1 MSKFS
6 EKEEYLPLK
15 AKYKLLPFKFD
26 RLNSSEY
33 VLTNL
38 AGEFTVIEME
48 ALDKVVNYKLTPEDA
63 LYSDLRSRQFIYEPT
78 DKAPIQLLALKV
90 RTKLSRLADFTNLHI
105 FVVTLRCDHS
115 CPYCQVSRQSEDKAA
130 FDMTK
135 DMADKGL
142 DFVFRSPS
150 PALKIEFQGGEP
162 LLNFELVKYIVLEA
176 EKRNESKSRDLAFV
190 IATTLSLLTDEVLEF
205 CKTHRI
211 FLSSSLDGVEE
222 LHNTNRPRTGKNSH
236 QKFVEGLDRA
246 RLALGYDS
254 VSALMTTTEQ
264 SLPQVKSIIDEYLR
278 LGFNGI
284 FLRPLS
290 PYGFAI
296 KTKKYRAYNTDRW
309 LEFYK
314 EGLAYIIELNKNG
327 VRFTEQYTT
336 LILTK
341 MLTSN
346 DPGFVDLMNPAGA
359 GIAAIVINYDGG
371 VYASDESRMLAE
383 MGDQS
388 FRLGHIEH
396 NTYEEI
402 MLSDNLL
409 DALEDTFTLSVPMCS
424 DCAFEPYCGAE
435 PVYHHAVYGDTIG
448 RKPESEFCKRNM
460 AIFKHLIALMRSD
473 ASTKQLF
480 LGWANRC

>member
-1 MSKFS
+1 MSKFR
-6 EKEEYLPLK
+6 EREDYLPNK
-15 AKYKLLPFKFD
+15 STYQLLPFKFD
-26 RLNSSEY
+26 RLNDKDY

-38 AGEFTVIEME
+38 SGEFTVIENQE
-48 ALDKVVNYKLTPEDA
+48 LEKIVNLELQPEDN
-63 LYSDLRSRQFIYEPT
+63 LYSQLRSRHFIYEPN
-78 DKAPIQLLALKV
+78 DKAAIQLLALKT
-90 RTKLSRLADFTNLHI
+90 RTKLSRLANFTNLHI

-135 DMADKGL
+135 NMADKGL
-142 DFVFRSPS
+142 DLVFRSPS

-176 EKRNESKSRDLAFV
+176 KKRNATSNIDLAFV
-190 IATTLSLLTDEVLEF
+190 IATTLSLLTDEILEF
-205 CKTHRI
+205 CKEHSVY
-211 FLSSSLDGVEE
+211 LSSSLDGNEE
-222 LHNTNRPRTGKNSH
+222 LHNKNRPRAGKNSH
-236 QKFVEGLDRA
+236 QKFVEGLAKA

-278 LGFNGI
+278 FGFNGI

-296 KTKKYRAYNTDRW
+296 KTKKYRAYNTERW

-314 EGLAYIIELNKNG
+314 EGLAYIIELNKVG
-327 VRFTEQYTT
+327 IKFTEQYTS

-346 DPGFVDLMNPAGA
+346 DPGFVDLMNPAGI

-388 FRLGHIEH
+388 FRLGHIEQ
-396 NTYEEI
+396 NSYEEI
-402 MLSDNLL
+402 LLSDKLL
-409 DALEDTFTLSVPMCS
+409 DALENSFTLSVPMCS

-435 PVYHHAVYGDTIG
+435 PVYHHAVYGDSVA

-460 AIFKHLIALMRSD
+460 AIYKHLIELMRSD
-473 ASTKQLF
+473 DEIKQLF

>member
-1 MSKFS
+1 MSKFQTY
-6 EKEEYLPLK
+6 ENYLPSENN
-15 AKYKLLPFKFD
+15 YKLLPFKFE
-26 RLNSSEY
+26 RLNDSEY
-33 VLTNL
+33 VITNL
-38 AGEFTVIEME
+38 SGEFTVIKESE
-48 ALDKVVNYKLTPEDA
+48 LNRIVGIKLKPTES
-63 LYSDLRSRQFIYEPT
+63 LYTDLRSKQFIYEPS
-78 DKAPIQLLALKV
+78 DKAPLQLLAIKL
-90 RTKLSRLADFTNLHI
+90 RTKLSRLPNFTNLHI

-115 CPYCQVSRQSEDKAA
+115 CPYCQVSRQSEDRAA

-135 DMADKGL
+135 EMADKGI

-162 LLNFELVKYIVLEA
+162 LLNFDLVKYIVLEA
-176 EKRNESKSRDLAFV
+176 KKRNEFAKRDLAFV
-190 IATTLSLLTDEVLEF
+190 IATTLSLLTDDILVF
-205 CKTHRI
+205 CKEHKI
-211 FLSSSLDGVEE
+211 VLSTSLDGTEE
-222 LHNTNRPRTGKNSH
+222 LHNKNRPRAGKNSH
-236 QKFVEGLDRA
+236 QRFIDGLGKA
-246 RLALGYDS
+246 RVVLGYDQ
-254 VSALMTTTEQ
+254 VSALMTTTEA
-264 SLPQVKSIIDEYLR
+264 SLPHVKDIIDEYLR
-278 LGFNGI
+278 LGFQDI

-296 KTKKYRAYNTDRW
+296 KTKKYRAYNTERW

-314 EGLAYIIELNKNG
+314 EGLAYIIELNKKG
-327 VRFTEQYTT
+327 VKFSEQYTA

-341 MLTSN
+341 MLTCT
-346 DPGFVDLMNPAGA
+346 DPGYVDLMSPAGI

-388 FRLGHIEH
+388 FRLGNIEE

-402 MLSDNLL
+402 MLSDKLL
-409 DALEDTFTLSVPMCS
+409 DALEDSFALSVPMCS

-435 PVYHHAVYGDTIG
+435 PVYHHAVYGDSVG

-460 AIFKHLIALMRSD
+460 AIFKHLIELMRSD
-473 ASTKQLF
+473 PEAKQIF

>member
-1 MSKFS
+1 MS
-6 EKEEYLPLK
+6 
-15 AKYKLLPFKFD
+15 
-26 RLNSSEY
+26 
-33 VLTNL
+33 
-38 AGEFTVIEME
+38 GEFTVIENDS
-48 ALDKVVNYKLTPEDA
+48 LDKVVSYKLRSDEA
-63 LYSDLRSRQFIYEPT
+63 LYSDLRSRQFIYEPA
-78 DKAPIQLLALKV
+78 DKAPVQLLALKL
-90 RTKLSRLADFTNLHI
+90 RTKFSRLANFTNLHI

-135 DMADKGL
+135 EMADKGL
-142 DFVFRSPS
+142 DLVFRSPS

-176 EKRNESKSRDLAFV
+176 EKRNESLGRNLAFV
-190 IATTLSLLTDEVLEF
+190 IATTLSLLTDEILVF
-205 CKTHRI
+205 CKEHKI
-211 FLSSSLDGVEE
+211 FLSSSLDGTQE
-222 LHNTNRPRTGKNSH
+222 LHNTNRPRAGKNSH
-236 QKFVEGLDRA
+236 QKFVEGLSKA
-246 RLALGYDS
+246 RLALGFDS

-278 LGFNGI
+278 LGFDGI

-296 KTKKYRAYNTDRW
+296 KTKKYRAYNTERW
-309 LEFYK
+309 LEFYR
-314 EGLAYIIELNKNG
+314 EGLSYIIDLNKKG
-327 VRFTEQYTT
+327 IRFTEHYTS

-346 DPGFVDLMNPAGA
+346 DPGFVDLMNPAGT

-383 MGDQS
+383 MGDES
-388 FRLGHIEH
+388 FRLGHIVE
-396 NTYEEI
+396 NSYEEI
-402 MLSDNLL
+402 MLSDKLL
-409 DALEDTFTLSVPMCS
+409 DALEDTFTQSVPMCS

-435 PVYHHAVYGDTIG
+435 PVYHHAVHGDKVA

-460 AIFKHLIALMRSD
+460 AIFKHLIELMRSD
-473 ASTKQLF
+473 SQIKQIF

>member
-6 EKEEYLPLK
+6 EKNEYLPNN
-15 AKYKLLPFKFD
+15 ATYKLLPFKFD
-26 RLNSSEY
+26 RLNNQKY
-33 VLTNL
+33 VLTNFS
-38 AGEFTVIEME
+38 GEFTVIENHE
-48 ALDKVVNYKLTPEDA
+48 LDMIVNHKLSPQDST
-63 LYSDLRSRQFIYEPT
+63 YSHLRSRHFIYEPA
-78 DKAPIQLLALKV
+78 DKAAIQLLALKA
-90 RTKLSRLADFTNLHI
+90 RTKLSRLANFTNLHI

-130 FDMTK
+130 FDMSK
-135 DMADKGL
+135 NMADKGL
-142 DFVFRSPS
+142 DLVFRSPS

-176 EKRNESKSRDLAFV
+176 KKRNEKLNRDLAFV
-190 IATTLSLLTDEVLEF
+190 IATTLSLLTDEILEF
-205 CKTHRI
+205 CKVHNI
-211 FLSSSLDGVEE
+211 FLSSSLDGTEE
-222 LHNTNRPRTGKNSH
+222 LHNINRPRAGKNSH
-236 QKFVEGLDRA
+236 QRFVEGLSKA
-246 RLALGYDS
+246 RLALGFDS

-278 LGFNGI
+278 LGFTGI

-296 KTKKYRAYNTDRW
+296 KTKKYRAYNTERW
-309 LEFYK
+309 LAFYK
-314 EGLAYIIELNKNG
+314 EGLAYIIELNKAG
-327 VRFTEQYTT
+327 IRFTEQYTS

-346 DPGFVDLMNPAGA
+346 DPGFVDLMNPAGI
-359 GIAAIVINYDGG
+359 GIAAVVINYDGG

-383 MGDQS
+383 MGDES
-388 FRLGHIEH
+388 FRIGHIEH

-402 MLSDNLL
+402 MLSDKLL
-409 DALEDTFTLSVPMCS
+409 DALENSFTLSVPMCS

-435 PVYHHAVYGDTIG
+435 PVYHHAVYGDAVA

-460 AIFKHLIALMRSD
+460 AIFKHLIELMHSD
-473 ASTKQLF
+473 AEAKQIF

>member
-1 MSKFS
+1 MSKFQA
-6 EKEEYLPLK
+6 KEHYLS
-15 AKYKLLPFKFD
+15 ATSDYKLLPFKFE
-26 RLNSSEY
+26 RVNSSEY

-38 AGEFTVIEME
+38 SGEFTVIKNDE
-48 ALDKVVNYKLTPEDA
+48 LDQIVNYKLAKDSL
-63 LYSDLRSRQFIYEPT
+63 LYSDLRSRQFIFET
-78 DKAPIQLLALKV
+78 NDKAPIQLLALKV
-90 RTKLSRLADFTNLHI
+90 RTRLSRLAEFTNLHI

-115 CPYCQVSRQSEDKAA
+115 CPYCQVSRQSEDKAT

-135 DMADKGL
+135 EMANKGI

-150 PALKIEFQGGEP
+150 RALKIEFQGGEP
-162 LLNFELVKYIVLEA
+162 LLNFDLIKYIVIEA
-176 EKRNESKSRDLAFV
+176 KKRNELEGRNLAFV
-190 IATTLSLLTDEVLEF
+190 IATTLSLLTDEILDF
-205 CKTHRI
+205 CKLHNI
-211 FLSSSLDGVEE
+211 YLSSSLDGDEE
-222 LHNTNRPRTGKNSH
+222 LHNANRPRPGKNSH
-236 QKFVEGLDRA
+236 QKFIEGLAKA
-246 RLALGYDS
+246 RLALGFSS

-264 SLPQVKSIIDEYLR
+264 SLNQVTLIIDEYLR

-296 KTKKYRAYNTDRW
+296 KTKKYRAYNTERW

-327 VRFTEQYTT
+327 IRFTEQYTS

-346 DPGFVDLMNPAGA
+346 DPGFVDLMSPAGI

-388 FRLGHIEH
+388 FRLGHIEQ

-402 MLSDNLL
+402 MLSEKLL
-409 DALEDTFTLSVPMCS
+409 DPLEDTFTLSVPMCS

-435 PVYHHAVYGDTIG
+435 PVYHHAVYGDTVA

-460 AIFKHLIALMRSD
+460 AIFKHLIELMRSD
-473 ASTKQLF
+473 SETKQIF

>member
-1 MSKFS
+1 MSKF
-6 EKEEYLPLK
+6 EGQDAYLPRSGD
-15 AKYKLLPFKFD
+15 YKLLPFRFEK
-26 RLNSSEY
+26 LNEKEY

-38 AGEFTVIEME
+38 AGEFTVIKSLELE
-48 ALDKVVNYKLTPEDA
+48 RVVDYRLTPNDD
-63 LYSDLRSRQFIYEPT
+63 LYADLRSRHFIYEPN
-78 DKAPIQLLALKV
+78 DKAPIELLALKL

-130 FDMTK
+130 FDMTRE
-135 DMADKGL
+135 MADKSL

-150 PALKIEFQGGEP
+150 QALKIEFQGGEP
-162 LLNFELVKYIVLEA
+162 LLNFDLVKYIVLEA
-176 EKRNESKSRDLAFV
+176 KRRNEKANRDLAFV
-190 IATTLSLLTDEVLEF
+190 IATTLSLLNDEILEF
-205 CKTHRI
+205 CKAHKI
-211 FLSSSLDGVEE
+211 VLSSSLDGVEE
-222 LHNTNRPRTGKNSH
+222 LHNRNRPRPGKNSH
-236 QKFVEGLDRA
+236 QKFVEGLGKA
-246 RLALGYDS
+246 RLALGYDQ

-264 SLPQVKSIIDEYLR
+264 SLPQVKEIIDEYLR
-278 LGFNGI
+278 LGFHDI

-296 KTKKYRAYNTDRW
+296 KTKKYRAYDTQRW

-314 EGLAYIIELNKNG
+314 EGLAYIINLNKQG
-327 VRFTEQYTT
+327 IPFTEHYTS

-346 DPGFVDLMNPAGA
+346 DPGYVDLMSPAGI
-359 GIAAIVINYDGG
+359 GIAVIVFNYDGG

-388 FRLGHIEH
+388 FRLGNILE

-402 MLSDNLL
+402 MLSDKLL
-409 DALEDTFTLSVPMCS
+409 DALEDSFTLSVPMCS

-435 PVYHHAVYGDTIG
+435 PVYHHAVYGDSVA

-460 AIFKHLIALMRSD
+460 STFKHLIELMRSD
-473 ASTKQLF
+473 EQTKQLF

>member
-1 MSKFS
+1 MSKFLS
-6 EKEEYLPLK
+6 PDQYLSPT
-15 AKYKLLPFKFD
+15 AGYELLPFKFE
-26 RLNSSEY
+26 RLNDKEY

-38 AGEFTVIEME
+38 SGEFTVVDELALPRLIEHE
-48 ALDKVVNYKLTPEDA
+48 LSAIEP
-63 LYSDLRSRQFIYEPT
+63 LYADLRAKQFIKAPG
-78 DKAPIQLLALKV
+78 DKAPIQLLAIKL
-90 RTKLSRLADFTNLHI
+90 RTKLSRLANFTNLHI

-115 CPYCQVSRQSEDKAA
+115 CPYCQVSRQSEDRAA

-135 DMADKGL
+135 EMANKGL

-176 EKRNESKSRDLAFV
+176 KKRNEEAKRNLAFV
-190 IATTLSLLTDEVLEF
+190 IATTLSLLTDDVLQF
-205 CKTHRI
+205 CREHKI
-211 FLSSSLDGVEE
+211 VLSTSLDGVEE
-222 LHNTNRPRTGKNSH
+222 LHNKNRPRPGKDSH
-236 QKFVEGLDRA
+236 QRFIEGLGKA
-246 RLALGYDS
+246 RFELGYDQ
-254 VSALMTTTEQ
+254 VSALMTTTES
-264 SLPQVKSIIDEYLR
+264 SLPHVKAIIDEYLR
-278 LGFNGI
+278 LGFHDI

-296 KTKKYRAYNTDRW
+296 KTKKYRAYNTERW

-314 EGLAYIIELNKNG
+314 EGLAYILELNKKG
-327 VRFTEQYTT
+327 IRFSEQYTS
-336 LILTK
+336 LILSK
-341 MLTSN
+341 MLTST
-346 DPGFVDLMNPAGA
+346 DPGYVDLMSPAGI

-388 FRLGHIEH
+388 FRLGHIED

-402 MLSDNLL
+402 MLSDKLL
-409 DALEDTFTLSVPMCS
+409 DALEDSFALSVPMCS
-424 DCAFEPYCGAE
+424 DCAFEPFCGAE
-435 PVYHHAVYGDTIG
+435 PVYHHAVYGDSIA

-460 AIFKHLIALMRSD
+460 SIFKHLIELMRSD
-473 ASTKQLF
+473 AETKQIF

>member
-1 MSKFS
+1 MSKFFD
-6 EKEEYLPLK
+6 KEEFLPNK
-15 AKYKLLPFKFD
+15 ASYQLLPFKFNK
-26 RLNSSEY
+26 LNANKY

-38 AGEFTVIEME
+38 SGEFTVIDNHNLE
-48 ALDKVVNYKLTPEDA
+48 KIIKLELVPEESI
-63 LYSDLRSRQFIYEPT
+63 YSHLRARHFIYEPA
-78 DKAPIQLLALKV
+78 DKAAIQLLALKV
-90 RTKLSRLADFTNLHI
+90 RTKLSRLANFTNLHI

-130 FDMTK
+130 FDMTRN
-135 DMADKGL
+135 MADKGL
-142 DFVFRSPS
+142 DLVFRSPS

-162 LLNFELVKYIVLEA
+162 LLNFELVKYIVIEA
-176 EKRNESKSRDLAFV
+176 KRRNESLKRDLAFV
-190 IATTLSLLTDEVLEF
+190 IATTLSLLTDEILEF
-205 CKTHRI
+205 CKEHNI
-211 FLSSSLDGVEE
+211 FLSSSLDGTEE
-222 LHNTNRPRTGKNSH
+222 LHNINRPRAGKNSH
-236 QKFVEGLDRA
+236 QKFVEGLSKA
-246 RLALGYDS
+246 RLALGFDS

-278 LGFNGI
+278 LGFEGI

-296 KTKKYRAYNTDRW
+296 KTKKYRSYNTERW

-314 EGLAYIIELNKNG
+314 EGLSYIIELNKVG
-327 VRFTEQYTT
+327 VRFTEHYTS

-346 DPGFVDLMNPAGA
+346 DPGFVDLMNPAGI

-388 FRLGHIEH
+388 FLLGDIEE
-396 NTYEEI
+396 NSYEEI
-402 MLSDNLL
+402 MLSDKLL
-409 DALEDTFTLSVPMCS
+409 DALESSFTLSVPMCS

-435 PVYHHAVYGDTIG
+435 PVYHHAVHGDPVA

-460 AIFKHLIALMRSD
+460 AIYKHLIELMESD
-473 ASTKQLF
+473 EETKSIF
-480 LGWANRC
+480 LNWANRC

>member
-1 MSKFS
+1 MSKFQAY
-6 EKEEYLPLK
+6 ENYLPSENS
-15 AKYKLLPFKFD
+15 YKLLPFKFE
-26 RLNSSEY
+26 RLNDNEY
-33 VLTNL
+33 VITNL
-38 AGEFTVIEME
+38 SGELTI
-48 ALDKVVNYKLTPEDA
+48 VNESELNRIVEHELKPTEY
-63 LYSDLRSRQFIYEPT
+63 LYSDLRSKQFIYEPL
-78 DKAPIQLLALKV
+78 DKAPLQLLAIKL
-90 RTKLSRLADFTNLHI
+90 RTKLSRLTNFTNLHI

-115 CPYCQVSRQSEDKAA
+115 CPYCQVSRQSEDRAT
-130 FDMTK
+130 FDMTTEI
-135 DMADKGL
+135 ADKGI

-162 LLNFELVKYIVLEA
+162 LLNFDLIKYIVLEA
-176 EKRNESKSRDLAFV
+176 KKRNEFAKRDLAFV
-190 IATTLSLLTDEVLEF
+190 IATTLSLLTDEVLAF
-205 CKTHRI
+205 CKEHRI
-211 FLSSSLDGVEE
+211 VLSTSLDGPEK
-222 LHNTNRPRTGKNSH
+222 LHNKNRPRPGKNSH
-236 QKFVEGLDRA
+236 QRFIEGLGKA
-246 RLALGYDS
+246 RVGLGYDQ

-264 SLPQVKSIIDEYLR
+264 SLPHVKAIIDEYLR
-278 LGFNGI
+278 LGFPDI

-296 KTKKYRAYNTDRW
+296 KTKKYRAYNTERW
-309 LEFYK
+309 LDFYK

-327 VRFTEQYTT
+327 IKFSEQYTA

-341 MLTSN
+341 MLTCT
-346 DPGFVDLMNPAGA
+346 DPGYVDLMSPAGI

-388 FRLGHIEH
+388 FRLGKIDE

-402 MLSDNLL
+402 MLSDKLL
-409 DALEDTFTLSVPMCS
+409 DALEDSFALSVPMCS

-435 PVYHHAVYGDTIG
+435 PVYHHAVYGDSVG

-460 AIFKHLIALMRSD
+460 AIFKHLIELMRSD
-473 ASTKQLF
+473 PEAKQIF